1 MTASLFDTIRGHG
14 EIVGRM
20 RGLLATGRPGHAW
33 LFHGPEGVGKRQV
46 AMALAQC
53 LFCPAPVVAGDG
65 GMAGCG
71 GCPSCRK
78 CAAAIHPD
86 LQILSVQEKK
96 TRIAVEQVRD
106 LIRFMAFSPLE
117 GAWKVAIVDDAALMN
132 EASANAMLKTL
143 EEPPPGSMLILITS
157 QPGSLLPTIRSR
169 CRQER
174 FTLLDDETIL
184 AILDQVAPAIPLGE
198 RREAVRLA
206 GGSAG
211 EALRLSGQGSM
222 AARREFL
229 HALAGLPALGLWE
242 VLELSAHWSHEDR
255 FDLVGPLLETWFAER
270 IRVIILQGEERRSE
284 VEAMLEASSQVVR
297 LLRELAIFNLN
308 PRLTLEAILI
318 RLARMQGAAF

>member
-1 MTASLFDTIRGHG
+1 MTTSLFDAIRGHG
-14 EIVGRM
+14 EIVGRL
-20 RGLLATGRPGHAW
+20 RQLLAMGRPGHAW

-46 AMALAQC
+46 AMALAQS
-53 LFCPAPVVAGDG
+53 LLCPAPLVDRNG

-71 GCPSCRK
+71 NCPSCRK
-78 CAAAIHPD
+78 CARAMHPD
-86 LQILSVQEKK
+86 LQILSVLEKK

-106 LIRFMAFSPLE
+106 LIRFMAFTPLE

-143 EEPPPGSMLILITS
+143 EEPPSGSMLILITS
-157 QPGSLLPTIRSR
+157 QPGGLLPTIRSR

-174 FTLLDDETIL
+174 FTPLDNATIQ
-184 AILDQVAPAIPLGE
+184 AILEQVAPAIPASE

-206 GGSAG
+206 GGSVG

-229 HALAGLPALGLWE
+229 DALEGLPALGLWE
-242 VLELSAHWSHEDR
+242 VLEVSAHWSHADR

-270 IRVIILQGEERRSE
+270 IRVIMRQDEERRPE
-284 VEAMLEASSQVVR
+284 VEALLEAASQVAR